1 LGLAG
6 GPALTGTPCDDGD
19 PATVF
24 DTWDAACACAG
35 YDSTTLVLDCL
46 GQPFGPNVPGSPCID
61 QLNLMLPFGTWSTNC
76 QCVPDSSQLG
86 VDCLGV
92 IGGSNHP
99 GGNCDDGDASTPFDY
114 WDNTCTCVGYP
125 ATPCQAGF
133 EVLPSAPDTTGGQ
146 PITLWIINTS
156 FGGSGAFTYLWDFGD
171 GFTSTDFFPTH
182 DYAGFGPY
190 NLCLTMDDGNGCTDT
205 YCDSIGLDSNGFFR
219 NSFTGFTL
227 SVMQG
232 ATGNEEIVAE
242 EQELNLWPNP
252 ARDELNIAFTRPM
265 QGVVELSIM
274 DLEGRVV
281 RNERLSGASGMRTL
295 PLDGLANGIYL
306 LRATSGSDQFTE
318 RFVKTD

>member
-1 LGLAG
+1 
-6 GPALTGTPCDDGD
+6 
-19 PATVF
+19 
-24 DTWDAACACAG
+24 
-35 YDSTTLVLDCL
+35 
-46 GQPFGPNVPGSPCID
+46 
-61 QLNLMLPFGTWSTNC
+61 
-76 QCVPDSSQLG
+76 
-86 VDCLGV
+86 
-92 IGGSNHP
+92 
-99 GGNCDDGDASTPFDY
+99 
-114 WDNTCTCVGYP
+114 
-125 ATPCQAGF
+125 
-133 EVLPSAPDTTGGQ
+133 
-146 PITLWIINTS
+146 
-156 FGGSGAFTYLWDFGD
+156 
-171 GFTSTDFFPTH
+171 
-182 DYAGFGPY
+182 
-190 NLCLTMDDGNGCTDT
+190 MDDGNGCTDT